1 MSTLECQI
9 ASSIIMCASAAL
21 LKILCEGQALE
32 GADCQRAS
40 CADIYSKQR
49 AFRDFWMG
57 GAPLIG
63 DEGATGWNASA
74 MQAERPAP
82 IEMAANGI

>member
-1 MSTLECQI
+1 MSTLDCLI
-9 ASSIIMCASAAL
+9 ASSNIVRAFAAL
-21 LKILCEGQALE
+21 LKRLCEEQALE
-32 GADCQRAS
+32 GADCGRD
-40 CADIYSKQR
+40 CRADIYSKQR

-82 IEMAANGI
+82 IEMAAKGT